1 MRISDWSSDVCSSDL
16 APRDH
21 PRRTKGESGRDFV
34 RMSERI
40 DRARSS
46 ASKFAEVIAPLDEVD
61 FLYSPIDQTRAKF
74 SLADRQIPVH
84 VALAATA
91 RERLDTLRNVPVPTR
106 NGGTVPL
113 SVVAEIDFGAGPT
126 QINRTNQVR
135 QLTMGADLA
144 PGLVTGQ
151 AMQKVEQLAA
161 LKQLPVGVTRLVLGS
176 ATWRPEEHTSEP

>member
-1 MRISDWSSDVCSSDL
+1 
-16 APRDH
+16 
-21 PRRTKGESGRDFV
+21 
-34 RMSERI
+34 MSERI

-61 FLYSPIDQTRAKF
+61 FLYSPIDQNSAKF
-74 SLADRQIPVH
+74 SLADRQIPVR

-161 LKQLPVGVTRLVLGS
+161 LKQLPVGRS
-176 ATWRPEEHTSEP
+176 EEHTSELQSLMRISYAVFCLKKKNNNQ

>member
-1 MRISDWSSDVCSSDL
+1 MSR
-16 APRDH
+16 H
-21 PRRTKGESGRDFV
+21 PPKSTRTDNLFPY
-34 RMSERI
+34 
-40 DRARSS
+40 AALFRS
-46 ASKFAEVIAPLDEVD
+46 
-61 FLYSPIDQTRAKF
+61 
-74 SLADRQIPVH
+74 
-84 VALAATA
+84 TA
-91 RERLDTLRNVPVPTR
+91 RGRHDTLRNVPVPTR

-161 LKQLPVGVTRLVLGS
+161 LKQLPVGRS
-176 ATWRPEEHTSEP
+176 EEHTSELQSLMRISYAVFCLKKKNNNQ

>member
-1 MRISDWSSDVCSSDL
+1 MRISDWSSDVCYSDL
-16 APRDH
+16 KSPTDCFNDTFAPRDH

-61 FLYSPIDQTRAKF
+61 FLYSPIDQNSAKF

-91 RERLDTLRNVPVPTR
+91 RELLDTLRNVPGPTR
-106 NGGTVPL
+106 NGGTVQP
-113 SVVAEIDFGAGPT
+113 SVLAELDFGAGPT
-126 QINRTNQVR
+126 QSNRTNNVR
-135 QLTMGADLA
+135 QPTRGADPATGLA
-144 PGLVTGQ
+144 TGH
-151 AMQKVEQLAA
+151 EIR
-161 LKQLPVGVTRLVLGS
+161 T
-176 ATWRPEEHTSEP
+176 E

>member
-1 MRISDWSSDVCSSDL
+1 MSR
-16 APRDH
+16 H
-21 PRRTKGESGRDFV
+21 PPKSTRTDNLFPY
-34 RMSERI
+34 
-40 DRARSS
+40 AALFRS
-46 ASKFAEVIAPLDEVD
+46 
-61 FLYSPIDQTRAKF
+61 
-74 SLADRQIPVH
+74 
-84 VALAATA
+84 TA
-91 RERLDTLRNVPVPTR
+91 RGRHDTLRNVPVPTR
-106 NGGTVPL
+106 NGGTVRL

-176 ATWRPEEHTSEP
+176 AKWQAEMLRNFALRSEEHTSELQ

>member
-1 MRISDWSSDVCSSDL
+1 
-16 APRDH
+16 
-21 PRRTKGESGRDFV
+21 
-34 RMSERI
+34 MSERI

-61 FLYSPIDQTRAKF
+61 FLYSPIDQNSAKF
-74 SLADRQIPVH
+74 SLADRQIPVR

-144 PGLVTGQ
+144 PGLVTGP
-151 AMQKVEQLAA
+151 AMQKVEQPAA
-161 LKQLPVGVTRLVLGS
+161 LKQLPLGFTR
-176 ATWRPEEHTSEP
+176 RPEERRVGKECVMSCRSRWSTEH

>member
-1 MRISDWSSDVCSSDL
+1 
-16 APRDH
+16 
-21 PRRTKGESGRDFV
+21 
-34 RMSERI
+34 MSERI

-61 FLYSPIDQTRAKF
+61 FLYSPIDQNSAKF
-74 SLADRQIPVH
+74 SLADRQIPVR

-135 QLTMGADLA
+135 QLTMGAD
-144 PGLVTGQ
+144 
-151 AMQKVEQLAA
+151 
-161 LKQLPVGVTRLVLGS
+161 RS
-176 ATWRPEEHTSEP
+176 EETTSELQTLMRI